1 MLAVSVLFIA
11 VGSLQPYTH
20 GQARSGGDGSAGQ
33 AALLLGER
41 PGSGTTDFAMRI
53 PVISA
58 RLLLTRTAHG

>member
-20 GQARSGGDGSAGQ
+20 GQARSGGAGSAGQ

-41 PGSGTTDFAMRI
+41 PGSGTTDFAM
-53 PVISA
+53 
-58 RLLLTRTAHG
+58 

>member
-20 GQARSGGDGSAGQ
+20 RQARSGG